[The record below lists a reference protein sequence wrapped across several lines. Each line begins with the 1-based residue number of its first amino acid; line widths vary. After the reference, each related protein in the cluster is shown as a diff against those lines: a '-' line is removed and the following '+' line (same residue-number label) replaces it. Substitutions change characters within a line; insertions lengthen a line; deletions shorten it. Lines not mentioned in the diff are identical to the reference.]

1 MRRWKAILRVRKGGG
16 FMGRWHRLQILVTK
30 EQLRWLKAESYTRSK
45 SIGEIIRELLAEAIK
60 DREAGRR

>member
-1 MRRWKAILRVRKGGG
+1 
-16 FMGRWHRLQILVTK
+16 MGRWHRLQILVTK